1 MSGIRLP
8 PSAWSPQITANLSA
22 PFVVDGRIRLRIELR
37 DYSRHKQALQPAV
50 WPNLPA
56 FCGQQAVG
64 GRPTGCRRLVGRPR
78 ARVRLGRLYATGRGQ
93 RPARVSEDHREPPH
107 SQRPRDRGGQG
118 RPDRGTV
125 GDSQP
130 QQQLS
135 GGEDRPVARWSAG
148 SAAAPGASVPGE
160 IAAPARSHRRL
171 IFDSARAR
179 TMVGVVAY
187 CRTGL
192 TSRCLAFRW
201 FRRPRR

>member
-8 PSAWSPQITANLSA
+8 P
-22 PFVVDGRIRLRIELR
+22 FGVV
-37 DYSRHKQALQPAV
+37 AA
-50 WPNLPA
+50 
-56 FCGQQAVG
+56 
-64 GRPTGCRRLVGRPR
+64 
-78 ARVRLGRLYATGRGQ
+78 
-93 RPARVSEDHREPPH
+93 DHRELVRPVCGVRAHPAPHRTAGLLPPQAGPPAGH
-107 SQRPRDRGGQG
+107 LAKPARLLRPAGSRRRTDWRPEPCGRATGSCSPRPFVRHWTRPASSASLGGSPRTTTSQRPRDRGGQG

-125 GDSQP
+125 RDSQP